1 MISTTIS
8 QTSFFLQVFHT
19 KFSLQSFL
27 KQVHKLTQTQRNSI
41 TQVGF
46 GHLLQIPSHVLR
58 RTQLIELMETW
69 NIERQSFIFPS
80 GDITITLLDVVLI
93 LGLRVIGQPVILKED
108 TPLTNLE
115 IEFGSSVQ
123 NRFITV
129 DSLKDRLESLG
140 ERADSSFVRVFLLYC
155 FGTLLFTS
163 GNGKVDSRYLLFL
176 EDLDYVSSFAW
187 GAAVKEDL
195 HECLTQWKSKRTN
208 SVRGCL
214 ILLQIW
220 SYEHIV
226 IGRPK
231 LLDCPSTFP
240 RVCRWES
247 SGRQYLPIKFDE
259 LDHTQAS
266 LSFFL
271 SYSCFYGLGLGANPS
286 FFILILR
293 ILEPTSEEIQI
304 DIIKE
309 IPQEW
314 YLRSEIGTMEEPIN
328 IESERC
334 MKMVRV
340 YNLEQE
346 EKEEEEEEEEEEEK
360 EPMMQQKS
368 TIFVLSDDDD
378 SNSMKDLKEEIFE
391 LKAIVEEQNKE
402 KEVMKK
408 EIEELR
414 ILVEKLQSD
423 NMLKEN
429 SISDMKN
436 KIEESRILVE
446 KLQSDEMLKEN
457 SILELERI
465 VSEYEFDL

>member
-1 MISTTIS
+1 M
-8 QTSFFLQVFHT
+8 VFHT

-69 NIERQSFIFPS
+69 NIERQSFIFPP

-108 TPLTNLE
+108 TPLTTLE
-115 IEFGSSVQ
+115 IEFGASVQ

-187 GAAVKEDL
+187 GAAVREDL

-247 SGRQYLPIKFDE
+247 SGRQYLPIKFEE
-259 LDHTQAS
+259 LDHAQ
-266 LSFFL
+266 
-271 SYSCFYGLGLGANPS
+271 
-286 FFILILR
+286 ILR
-293 ILEPTSEEIQI
+293 ILEPTSKEIQI

-346 EKEEEEEEEEEEEK
+346 EEEEE

-378 SNSMKDLKEEIFE
+378 SNSIKDLKEEILE
-391 LKAIVEEQNKE
+391 LKVIVEEQNKE

-457 SILELERI
+457 SISELERI

>member
-1 MISTTIS
+1 MKTPRNLLFGALSL
-8 QTSFFLQVFHT
+8 SFSSKLHLSSHVLAPLVLCRIWFSHDTPTMVFHT

-69 NIERQSFIFPS
+69 NNERQSFIFPP

-108 TPLTNLE
+108 TPLTTLE
-115 IEFGSSVQ
+115 LEFGASIQ

-187 GAAVKEDL
+187 GAAVREDL

-231 LLDCPSTFP
+231 LLDCLSTFP

-247 SGRQYLPIKFDE
+247 SGRQYLPIKFEE
-259 LDHTQAS
+259 LDHTQ
-266 LSFFL
+266 
-271 SYSCFYGLGLGANPS
+271 
-286 FFILILR
+286 ILR

-304 DIIKE
+304 DIVKE

-340 YNLEQE
+340 YNLEQ
-346 EKEEEEEEEEEEEK
+346 KEEEEEE

-378 SNSMKDLKEEIFE
+378 SNSMKDLKEEVLE

-423 NMLKEN
+423 IMLKEN

-436 KIEESRILVE
+436 KIEESKILVE
-446 KLQSDEMLKEN
+446 KLQSEEMLEN

>member
-214 ILLQIW
+214 ILLQ
-220 SYEHIV
+220 V
-226 IGRPK
+226 K
-231 LLDCPSTFP
+231 FLF
-240 RVCRWES
+240 S
-247 SGRQYLPIKFDE
+247 SLQI
-259 LDHTQAS
+259 
-266 LSFFL
+266 SF
-271 SYSCFYGLGLGANPS
+271 
-286 FFILILR
+286 
-293 ILEPTSEEIQI
+293 
-304 DIIKE
+304 K
-309 IPQEW
+309 
-314 YLRSEIGTMEEPIN
+314 
-328 IESERC
+328 
-334 MKMVRV
+334 
-340 YNLEQE
+340 
-346 EKEEEEEEEEEEEK
+346 
-360 EPMMQQKS
+360 
-368 TIFVLSDDDD
+368 
-378 SNSMKDLKEEIFE
+378 
-391 LKAIVEEQNKE
+391 
-402 KEVMKK
+402 
-408 EIEELR
+408 
-414 ILVEKLQSD
+414 
-423 NMLKEN
+423 
-429 SISDMKN
+429 
-436 KIEESRILVE
+436 
-446 KLQSDEMLKEN
+446 
-457 SILELERI
+457 
-465 VSEYEFDL
+465 